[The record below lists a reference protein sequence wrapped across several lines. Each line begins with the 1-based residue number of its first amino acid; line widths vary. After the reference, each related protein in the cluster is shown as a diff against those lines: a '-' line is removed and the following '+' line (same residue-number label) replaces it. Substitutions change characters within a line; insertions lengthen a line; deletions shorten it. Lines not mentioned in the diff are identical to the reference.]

1 MGFGCEVVD
10 TWLVSCASMDD
21 IEDNGRYPSNP
32 YGMNQGYESS
42 NRQKL
47 PVHDPSYSRHVDN
60 HYEFAP
66 RVPPPSTTAATA
78 PKPSF
83 GGRNPLSDWS
93 ENETF
98 ILLDAWGTRFVRH
111 GRKSL
116 RSEEWQEV
124 ADRVSR
130 GSKIERTDTQCRNR
144 LDTLKKKYKK
154 EKMKFAETGSSTS
167 KWVYFKKMDM
177 LLTSTPQKAG
187 VSCGMDSGEYVFMSP
202 KAYLNRANGLDE
214 MRDSPANS
222 ESADGEEDGSE
233 DLPPKRSRN
242 VQPGGNGNGNGHSFK
257 LIADSI
263 HKFSE
268 IYVKIENSKRQ
279 QMMELEKMRMDF
291 HRELELQKR
300 QIMERAQA
308 EIARIRQG
316 SDEENDMSAENN
328 LLEFNH
334 RDPSEFSQDMGIK
347 YGDAVLLASRDYY
360 ALYDARSFAAWM
372 MRKILHQIQQLWQP
386 PPVSFK
392 RNTYYFLDL
401 TTKSMAFP
409 FQFDTNC
416 TQGRELDQ
424 LISIFKLKKRTIVPK
439 HQRNS
444 HYHYQHQVLK
454 KEEEQGSLP
463 SHTSLRWLPI
473 SRQIFMA

>member
-1 MGFGCEVVD
+1 
-10 TWLVSCASMDD
+10 MDD

-60 HYEFAP
+60 QYVEEADDDEEVDGEEEEEDDDGEENGVQRIGKDVFDDDDDDDDEYGDLQRHQKKRKLKSLLSSYEFAP

-154 EKMKFAETGSSTS
+154 EKMKFAETGNSTS

-279 QMMELEKMRMDF
+279 HMMELEKMRMDF

-316 SDEENDMSAENN
+316 SDEENDMSAEN
-328 LLEFNH
+328 
-334 RDPSEFSQDMGIK
+334 
-347 YGDAVLLASRDYY
+347 
-360 ALYDARSFAAWM
+360 
-372 MRKILHQIQQLWQP
+372 
-386 PPVSFK
+386 VS
-392 RNTYYFLDL
+392 
-401 TTKSMAFP
+401 
-409 FQFDTNC
+409 
-416 TQGRELDQ
+416 G
-424 LISIFKLKKRTIVPK
+424 
-439 HQRNS
+439 
-444 HYHYQHQVLK
+444 
-454 KEEEQGSLP
+454 
-463 SHTSLRWLPI
+463 
-473 SRQIFMA
+473 

>member
-1 MGFGCEVVD
+1 MLYSCSR
-10 TWLVSCASMDD
+10 LVSCASMDD
-21 IEDNGRYPSNP
+21 IEDNGRYPPNP
-32 YGMNQGYESS
+32 YVMNQGYESS

-47 PVHDPSYSRHVDN
+47 PVQDTSYSRHIDNQYVEEAADDEDVDDEEEEEDDGDEN
-60 HYEFAP
+60 GVQRIGKDVFEDDDDDDDDYGDSQRHQKKRKLKSLLSSYEFAP
-66 RVPPPSTTAATA
+66 RVPPPSTTAATT

-93 ENETF
+93 EHETF

-124 ADRVSR
+124 AERVSL

-154 EKMKFAETGSSTS
+154 EKMKFAETGSTTS

-177 LLTSTPQKAG
+177 LLTSTPQQAG

-202 KAYLNRANGLDE
+202 KVYLDRADGLDE

-222 ESADGEEDGSE
+222 ESADGEEEDSE

-242 VQPGGNGNGNGHSFK
+242 VRLGGNGHSFK

-279 QMMELEKMRMDF
+279 QMLELEKMRMDF

-300 QIMERAQA
+300 QIMERAHA

-316 SDEENDMSAENN
+316 SEEENDMSAEN
-328 LLEFNH
+328 
-334 RDPSEFSQDMGIK
+334 
-347 YGDAVLLASRDYY
+347 
-360 ALYDARSFAAWM
+360 
-372 MRKILHQIQQLWQP
+372 
-386 PPVSFK
+386 VS
-392 RNTYYFLDL
+392 
-401 TTKSMAFP
+401 
-409 FQFDTNC
+409 
-416 TQGRELDQ
+416 G
-424 LISIFKLKKRTIVPK
+424 
-439 HQRNS
+439 
-444 HYHYQHQVLK
+444 
-454 KEEEQGSLP
+454 
-463 SHTSLRWLPI
+463 
-473 SRQIFMA
+473 

>member
-1 MGFGCEVVD
+1 
-10 TWLVSCASMDD
+10 MDD
-21 IEDNGRYPSNP
+21 IEDNGRYPPNP
-32 YGMNQGYESS
+32 YVMNQGFESS

-47 PVHDPSYSRHVDN
+47 PVQDTSYSRHIDNQYVEEADDDEDVDEEEDDDGDEN
-60 HYEFAP
+60 GVQRIGKDVFEDDNDDDDDDDYGDSQRHQKKRKLKSLLSSYEFAP
-66 RVPPPSTTAATA
+66 RIPPPSTTAETA

-93 ENETF
+93 EHETF

-124 ADRVSR
+124 AERVSR

-154 EKMKFAETGSSTS
+154 EKMKFAEIGSTTS

-177 LLTSTPQKAG
+177 LLTSTPQQAG
-187 VSCGMDSGEYVFMSP
+187 VSCGVDSGEYVFMSP
-202 KAYLNRANGLDE
+202 KVYLDRANGLDE

-222 ESADGEEDGSE
+222 ESANGEEEDSE

-242 VQPGGNGNGNGHSFK
+242 VRSGGNGHSFK

-279 QMMELEKMRMDF
+279 QMLELEKMRMDF

-300 QIMERAQA
+300 QIVERAHA

-316 SDEENDMSAENN
+316 SEEENDVSAEN
-328 LLEFNH
+328 
-334 RDPSEFSQDMGIK
+334 
-347 YGDAVLLASRDYY
+347 
-360 ALYDARSFAAWM
+360 
-372 MRKILHQIQQLWQP
+372 
-386 PPVSFK
+386 VS
-392 RNTYYFLDL
+392 
-401 TTKSMAFP
+401 
-409 FQFDTNC
+409 
-416 TQGRELDQ
+416 G
-424 LISIFKLKKRTIVPK
+424 
-439 HQRNS
+439 
-444 HYHYQHQVLK
+444 
-454 KEEEQGSLP
+454 
-463 SHTSLRWLPI
+463 
-473 SRQIFMA
+473 

>member
-1 MGFGCEVVD
+1 
-10 TWLVSCASMDD
+10 MDD

-60 HYEFAP
+60 QYVEEADDDEEVDGEEEEEDDDGEENGVQRIGKDVFDDDDDDDDEYGDSQRHQKKRKLKSLLSSYEFAP

-242 VQPGGNGNGNGHSFK
+242 VQPGGNGNGDGHSLK

-291 HRELELQKR
+291 YRELELQKR

-316 SDEENDMSAENN
+316 SDEENDMSAEN
-328 LLEFNH
+328 
-334 RDPSEFSQDMGIK
+334 
-347 YGDAVLLASRDYY
+347 
-360 ALYDARSFAAWM
+360 
-372 MRKILHQIQQLWQP
+372 
-386 PPVSFK
+386 VS
-392 RNTYYFLDL
+392 
-401 TTKSMAFP
+401 
-409 FQFDTNC
+409 
-416 TQGRELDQ
+416 G
-424 LISIFKLKKRTIVPK
+424 
-439 HQRNS
+439 
-444 HYHYQHQVLK
+444 
-454 KEEEQGSLP
+454 
-463 SHTSLRWLPI
+463 
-473 SRQIFMA
+473 

>member
-1 MGFGCEVVD
+1 
-10 TWLVSCASMDD
+10 MDD
-21 IEDNGRYPSNP
+21 IEDNGIYPPNP
-32 YGMNQGYESS
+32 YGMNQGYESF

-47 PVHDPSYSRHVDN
+47 PIRDTSYSRDVDN
-60 HYEFAP
+60 NQYVEEADDDEDVEEEVEEEEDDDDDGDENGVQRIGKDVFEDDDDDDDYGDLQRHQKKRKLKSLLSSYEFAP
-66 RVPPPSTTAATA
+66 RVPPPQPSTTVATA
-78 PKPSF
+78 PKTSF

-93 ENETF
+93 EHETF

-124 ADRVSR
+124 AERVSQ

-154 EKMKFAETGSSTS
+154 EKMKFAVETGSSTTS

-177 LLTSTPQKAG
+177 LLTSTPQQAG

-202 KAYLNRANGLDE
+202 KAYINRANSLDE

-222 ESADGEEDGSE
+222 GSAEGEEDDSE

-242 VQPGGNGNGNGHSFK
+242 GRSGGNGNFFK

-279 QMMELEKMRMDF
+279 QMLELEKMRMDF

-300 QIMERAQA
+300 QIMERAYA

-316 SDEENDMSAENN
+316 SDEENDMSA
-328 LLEFNH
+328 
-334 RDPSEFSQDMGIK
+334 D
-347 YGDAVLLASRDYY
+347 
-360 ALYDARSFAAWM
+360 
-372 MRKILHQIQQLWQP
+372 
-386 PPVSFK
+386 
-392 RNTYYFLDL
+392 
-401 TTKSMAFP
+401 
-409 FQFDTNC
+409 
-416 TQGRELDQ
+416 
-424 LISIFKLKKRTIVPK
+424 
-439 HQRNS
+439 
-444 HYHYQHQVLK
+444 
-454 KEEEQGSLP
+454 
-463 SHTSLRWLPI
+463 
-473 SRQIFMA
+473 

>member
-1 MGFGCEVVD
+1 
-10 TWLVSCASMDD
+10 MDD
-21 IEDNGRYPSNP
+21 IEDNGRYPPNP
-32 YGMNQGYESS
+32 YGLNQGYEST

-47 PVHDPSYSRHVDN
+47 SVHDTSYSRHVDN
-60 HYEFAP
+60 QYVEEADDDEEVEDEEVDGEEEEEDDDGEENGVQRIGKDVFDDDDDDDEYGDSQRHQKKRKLKSLLSSYEFAP
-66 RVPPPSTTAATA
+66 RVPPPSTAAATA

-93 ENETF
+93 EHETF

-124 ADRVSR
+124 AERVSR
-130 GSKIERTDTQCRNR
+130 GSKLERTDTQCRNR

-154 EKMKFAETGSSTS
+154 EKVKFAETSSTTS

-177 LLTSTPQKAG
+177 LLTSTPQKTG

-202 KAYLNRANGLDE
+202 KTYLNRANGLDE

-242 VQPGGNGNGNGHSFK
+242 VQPGGNGNGNGHSHFK

-316 SDEENDMSAENN
+316 NDEENDMSAEN
-328 LLEFNH
+328 
-334 RDPSEFSQDMGIK
+334 
-347 YGDAVLLASRDYY
+347 
-360 ALYDARSFAAWM
+360 
-372 MRKILHQIQQLWQP
+372 
-386 PPVSFK
+386 VS
-392 RNTYYFLDL
+392 
-401 TTKSMAFP
+401 
-409 FQFDTNC
+409 
-416 TQGRELDQ
+416 G
-424 LISIFKLKKRTIVPK
+424 
-439 HQRNS
+439 
-444 HYHYQHQVLK
+444 
-454 KEEEQGSLP
+454 
-463 SHTSLRWLPI
+463 
-473 SRQIFMA
+473 